1 MPQDQQIDASMAEG
15 YTIAIVRDG
24 DDVLSECAGKQ
35 YEAVS
40 RAWWRRQSTRNSKA
54 VMVTLPDGQKL
65 EVKPEW
71 SMQDIG
77 AEIARR
83 QEG

>member
-1 MPQDQQIDASMAEG
+1 MAEG

-24 DDVLSECAGKQ
+24 KDVLSECVGERSK
-35 YEAVS
+35 AVF
-40 RAWWRRQSTRNSKA
+40 RAWGRRRRTKNSDG

-71 SMQDIG
+71 SIWNIDK
-77 AEIARR
+77 EVARR

>member
-1 MPQDQQIDASMAEG
+1 MAES

-24 DDVLSECAGKQ
+24 KDVLSECAGERT
-35 YEAVS
+35 EAVS
-40 RAWWRRQSTRNSKA
+40 RAWWRRQSRRNNYA
-54 VMVTLPDGQKL
+54 VMMTLPDGQKL

-77 AEIARR
+77 DEIVRLA
-83 QEG
+83 GPG